1 MVEYKIMEGKDIKER
16 RKVLVVDTTLRDA
29 HQSLAATRMR
39 TKDML
44 PICEKMDKVGFYSLE
59 VWGGATFDVC
69 IRFLNDDPWERIRLL
84 KEHLPNTKTQ
94 MLLRGQ
100 NLVGYKHYPDDVVK
114 RFIELAIKNGVEIF
128 RIFDALNDIRNMEF
142 PIKVVKDNGGHAQG
156 TISYTTSPVHTISSF
171 VEMAKRLQALG
182 SDSICIKDMAGI
194 ISPQEV
200 FDLVS
205 ALKKELTIPV
215 NLHTHCTSGMGMV
228 SYFAAIQAGVDII
241 DTAMSPFAW
250 GSSQP
255 PTESMVACLKGTPY
269 DTGLDLGLFIEI
281 GYYFLQLREK
291 YKGLI
296 SPMAQQPDVRVAIH
310 QIPGGMLSNFHSQL
324 KEQNLLDKYEEV
336 LEEVPRV
343 RKDLGYPPLV
353 TPTSQIVGTQALLNV
368 LAQERYKEV
377 TQETKDY
384 LLGYYGRP
392 PGEISPDVRKKVI
405 GDEKPIECRPADL
418 LSPQLTN
425 LAEEAQRLGI
435 IKKEEDIITYALYPN
450 IAPKFLRGEL
460 SEEPLPTIKEEL
472 PKDTLLPREFEVE
485 VEDEVFRV
493 RVKPL
498 AKGHKVERPEKQRPK
513 EAPDGAVV
521 APMGGMVV
529 SLEVKKGDEVKEGDR
544 LLVLEAMKMQNQI
557 SASHSGKIKEIYTY
571 EGELVSLGD
580 ILLVIGE

>member
-1 MVEYKIMEGKDIKER
+1 MEGPKTQKK
-16 RKVLVVDTTLRDA
+16 RKVLVVDTILRDA

-39 TKDML
+39 TRDML
-44 PICEKMDKVGFYSLE
+44 PICEKLDKVGFYALE

-84 KEHLPNTKTQ
+84 KELLPNTKTQ

-114 RFIELAIKNGVEIF
+114 KFIELAVKNGVDIF

-142 PIKVVKDNGGHAQG
+142 PIKVVRDNGGHAQG
-156 TISYTTSPVHTISSF
+156 TISYTTSPVHTIQSF
-171 VEMAKRLQALG
+171 VEMAGNFQALG
-182 SDSICIKDMAGI
+182 CHSVCIKDMAGI
-194 ISPQEV
+194 LSPQEA

-215 NLHTHCTSGMGMV
+215 NLHAHCTSGMAMI
-228 SYFAAIQAGVDII
+228 SYFSAIQAGVDII
-241 DTAMSPFAW
+241 DTAISPFGW

-255 PTESMVACLKGTPY
+255 PTESMVASLKGTPY
-269 DTGLDLGLFIEI
+269 DTELDLEFLVEI
-281 GYYFLQLREK
+281 GCYFLALREK

-296 SPMAQQPDVRVAIH
+296 SPILERPDATVAIH

-324 KEQNLLDKYEEV
+324 KEQNVLDKYNEV

-353 TPTSQIVGTQALLNV
+353 TPSSQIVGTQAVLNV
-368 LAQERYKEV
+368 LAGERYKNV
-377 TQETKDY
+377 TQEVKDY
-384 LLGYYGRP
+384 FLGYYGKP
-392 PGEISPDVRKKVI
+392 PGEVDPETRKKII
-405 GDEKPIECRPADL
+405 GDEIPIECRPADL
-418 LSPQLTN
+418 LAPQLPE
-425 LAEEAQRLGI
+425 LSEEARKLGI

-460 SEEPLPTIKEEL
+460 AEEPLPSPKETL
-472 PKDTLLPREFEVE
+472 PEAAMSLKPSEFEVE
-485 VEDEVFRV
+485 VEEEIFRV
-493 RVKPL
+493 RVRPLPEGVEIEKP
-498 AKGHKVERPEKQRPK
+498 GRQRPK
-513 EAPDGAVV
+513 ERVEGAVI

-529 SLEVKKGDEVKEGDR
+529 SIKIAAGDEVEQGDR
-544 LLVLEAMKMQNQI
+544 LVILEAMKMQNEI
-557 SASHSGKIKEIYTY
+557 SAHCPGKIKEIYTY
-571 EGELVSLGD
+571 EGETVSSGD